1 MSYSAFQRSEPGRW
15 SRRNLKPIMLPPLGP
30 GTYGNPLVRR
40 FKRIARKRL
49 QETAK
54 ATKHVIKSHFIILRV
69 AHSAC
74 DERTNV
80 SREIPCNALHFIRWT
95 TTCSHLYRSFND
107 FWKH

>member
-80 SREIPCNALHFIRWT
+80 SREISLAM
-95 TTCSHLYRSFND
+95 SFTLFNV
-107 FWKH
+107 FSPLSLIQ